1 MDPHP
6 LLGAEM
12 LESDGTTVT
21 ICKGATLALDDILG
35 ARAAAPYVEVVC
47 CGRPSKGWFSS
58 GGGARRLST
67 RRVKVGEGACEGVAG
82 GVAKAVA
89 ARFGA
94 RPRGVLVVVNPVGG
108 TGSAAKVWERDM
120 APVLAA
126 AGVRT
131 EVVVTAKRGE
141 GYERCKALAFA
152 WGADEGLDGVVVVGG
167 DGTMSEAV
175 RGLVD
180 GCAGCEDPAARL
192 RAIRVAHAPGGSGNA
207 CHASVAHAGGD
218 AIGSAVDVAFNVARG
233 FTRSLDLCRYDM
245 RGSPPFYSFLALEWA
260 LVADIDLGSE
270 ALRWLGPL
278 RFTLAAVYRIL
289 FLREYRGTLAY
300 LPYEPALLNE
310 APSLFAPS
318 RLPPLD
324 APLPATWAREDD
336 DETFHLL
343 MACNT
348 THVDET
354 TPIAPDAQLDDGAIS
369 LVYTKG
375 KRGCA
380 TKLDLLDGFLKLDNA
395 AHVHKASFHVV
406 KCTAFRLT
414 PATGDTSRAGID
426 GEEVSNGPVQAEAFK
441 ACLSVFAAPPLP
453 TGTDA
458 A

>member
-141 GYERCKALAFA
+141 G
-152 WGADEGLDGVVVVGG
+152 
-167 DGTMSEAV
+167 
-175 RGLVD
+175 
-180 GCAGCEDPAARL
+180 
-192 RAIRVAHAPGGSGNA
+192 
-207 CHASVAHAGGD
+207 
-218 AIGSAVDVAFNVARG
+218 
-233 FTRSLDLCRYDM
+233 
-245 RGSPPFYSFLALEWA
+245 
-260 LVADIDLGSE
+260 
-270 ALRWLGPL
+270 
-278 RFTLAAVYRIL
+278 
-289 FLREYRGTLAY
+289 
-300 LPYEPALLNE
+300 
-310 APSLFAPS
+310 
-318 RLPPLD
+318 
-324 APLPATWAREDD
+324 
-336 DETFHLL
+336 
-343 MACNT
+343 
-348 THVDET
+348 
-354 TPIAPDAQLDDGAIS
+354 
-369 LVYTKG
+369 
-375 KRGCA
+375 
-380 TKLDLLDGFLKLDNA
+380 
-395 AHVHKASFHVV
+395 
-406 KCTAFRLT
+406 
-414 PATGDTSRAGID
+414 
-426 GEEVSNGPVQAEAFK
+426 
-441 ACLSVFAAPPLP
+441 
-453 TGTDA
+453 
-458 A
+458 